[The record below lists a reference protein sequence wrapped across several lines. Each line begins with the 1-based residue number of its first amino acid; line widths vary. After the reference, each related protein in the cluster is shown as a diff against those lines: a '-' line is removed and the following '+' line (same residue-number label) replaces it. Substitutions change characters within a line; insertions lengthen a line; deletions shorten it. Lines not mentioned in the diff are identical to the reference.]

1 MIVAFATV
9 AANAANVVSRN
20 SRASISRAPTVA
32 TQATV
37 TNTELVESVAQQET
51 QPNTESI
58 IEDKSS
64 QFEATLASAS
74 TTATD
79 TNATTLAEMVRAQ
92 RAALDATS
100 NAVANTKT
108 LQTGLAGKNSCD
120 VGLRACMTE
129 KCGALFTGC
138 ASDTDTMFGTKLDS
152 CRRNTNCT
160 ANEFSQLSA
169 EIKADRTANIQI
181 KSFNDILACG
191 QDYDSCII
199 EQCGTTYARCL
210 GKSAGD
216 TAISKCAS
224 IANRCKSSDNGLAS
238 RTMNVFGTLRQS
250 AEKQISIDEQKLYAL
265 RDQMKSACARLGAMF
280 DERTL
285 DCVYTVNFRAGDDAT
300 LYASKKLYAGDTF
313 DCTPNWFGVDV
324 TTFKENA
331 YRETRAQTSA
341 SSAML
346 GAGAGMAVGALTS
359 GAVGRAIDTKKAE
372 NELEKARCTDNQK
385 WDSFLGKCVAD
396 NSRDDAK
403 KDSERTQEQ
412 ELNRALS
419 ESTHAGAGK
428 PIPKQ
433 SGDNGGQQNNE

>member
-20 SRASISRAPTVA
+20 SRASISRAPTIA

-92 RAALDATS
+92 RAALDAAS

-120 VGLRACMTE
+120 VDLRACMTE

-250 AEKQISIDEQKLYAL
+250 AETQIFIDEQKLYEL

-331 YRETRAQTSA
+331 YRETRTQTSA

-359 GAVGRAIDTKKAE
+359 GAAGRAIDTKQAAQT
-372 NELEKARCTDNQK
+372 LEAAK
-385 WDSFLGKCVAD
+385 SGKITEVEPNGQA
-396 NSRDDAK
+396 
-403 KDSERTQEQ
+403 
-412 ELNRALS
+412 
-419 ESTHAGAGK
+419 
-428 PIPKQ
+428 KQ
-433 SGDNGGQQNNE
+433 SKETPQKNNNQINTNKQ

>member
-1 MIVAFATV
+1 MFVAFATV
-9 AANAANVVSRN
+9 NANAANVVSRN

-32 TQATV
+32 AQTTV
-37 TNTELVESVAQQET
+37 ANTELVESVAQQEP
-51 QPNTESI
+51 QQNTESV

-74 TTATD
+74 TSATD
-79 TNATTLAEMVRAQ
+79 TNATSLAEMVRAQ
-92 RAALDATS
+92 RAALDAAS

-120 VGLRACMTE
+120 VNLRACMTE

-138 ASDTDTMFGTKLDS
+138 ASDTDTIFGTRLDS

-169 EIKADRTANIQI
+169 EIKADRAANIQI

-224 IANRCKSSDNGLAS
+224 IANRCKSLDNGLAS
-238 RTMNVFGTLRQS
+238 RIMNVFGTLRQS
-250 AEKQISIDEQKLYAL
+250 AETQISIDEQKLYEL

-300 LYASKKLYAGDTF
+300 LYASKKLYAGGTF

-359 GAVGRAIDTKKAE
+359 GAVNRAIDTKQAAQT
-372 NELEKARCTDNQK
+372 LEAAK
-385 WDSFLGKCVAD
+385 SGKITEVEPKGQA
-396 NSRDDAK
+396 
-403 KDSERTQEQ
+403 
-412 ELNRALS
+412 
-419 ESTHAGAGK
+419 
-428 PIPKQ
+428 KQ
-433 SGDNGGQQNNE
+433 SKETSQKNNNQINTNKQ

>member
-20 SRASISRAPTVA
+20 SRASISRAPTIA

-79 TNATTLAEMVRAQ
+79 MNATTLAEMVRAQ
-92 RAALDATS
+92 RAALDAAS

-120 VGLRACMTE
+120 VDLRACMTE

-181 KSFNDILACG
+181 KSLNDILACG

-250 AEKQISIDEQKLYAL
+250 AERQIFIDEQKLYNL
-265 RDQMKSACARLGAMF
+265 REQMKSACARLGAMF

-300 LYASKKLYAGDTF
+300 LYASKKLYAGGTF

-359 GAVGRAIDTKKAE
+359 GAVNRAIDTKQAAQT
-372 NELEKARCTDNQK
+372 LEAAK
-385 WDSFLGKCVAD
+385 SGKITEVEPKGQA
-396 NSRDDAK
+396 
-403 KDSERTQEQ
+403 
-412 ELNRALS
+412 
-419 ESTHAGAGK
+419 
-428 PIPKQ
+428 KQ
-433 SGDNGGQQNNE
+433 SKETPQKK

>member
-1 MIVAFATV
+1 MFVAFATV
-9 AANAANVVSRN
+9 NANAANVVSRN
-20 SRASISRAPTVA
+20 SRASISRAATVA
-32 TQATV
+32 AQTTV
-37 TNTELVESVAQQET
+37 ANTELVESVAQQEP
-51 QPNTESI
+51 QPNTESV

-74 TTATD
+74 TSAND
-79 TNATTLAEMVRAQ
+79 TNATSLAEMVRAQ
-92 RAALDATS
+92 RAALDAAS

-120 VGLRACMTE
+120 VDLRACMTE

-138 ASDTDTMFGTKLDS
+138 ASDTDTIFGTRLDS

-160 ANEFSQLSA
+160 ANEFSKFSA
-169 EIKADRTANIQI
+169 EIKADRATNIQI

-224 IANRCKSSDNGLAS
+224 IANRCKSLDNGLAS
-238 RTMNVFGTLRQS
+238 RIMNVFGTLRQS
-250 AEKQISIDEQKLYAL
+250 AEKQISIDEQKLYEL
-265 RDQMKSACARLGAMF
+265 RDQMKSACARFGAMF

-300 LYASKKLYAGDTF
+300 LYASKKLYAGGTF

-359 GAVGRAIDTKKAE
+359 GAVNRAIDTKQAVQT
-372 NELEKARCTDNQK
+372 LEAAK
-385 WDSFLGKCVAD
+385 SGKITEVEPKGQA
-396 NSRDDAK
+396 
-403 KDSERTQEQ
+403 
-412 ELNRALS
+412 
-419 ESTHAGAGK
+419 
-428 PIPKQ
+428 KQ
-433 SGDNGGQQNNE
+433 SKETPQKNNNQISTNKQ